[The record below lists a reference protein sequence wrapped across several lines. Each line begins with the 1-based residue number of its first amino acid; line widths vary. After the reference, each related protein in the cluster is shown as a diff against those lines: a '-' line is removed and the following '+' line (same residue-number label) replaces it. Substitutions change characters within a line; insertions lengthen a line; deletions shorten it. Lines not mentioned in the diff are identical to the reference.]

1 MVFSSL
7 LFMFRFLPIVLLLY
21 FIAPKSWRNAILFFS
36 SLVFYAWGEPVYV
49 VLMLFSTVVDYTHG
63 MLVHKFKEKGE
74 MGKAKIALIS
84 SMVINLAL
92 LGFFKYTDFIITNL
106 NLIPG
111 VDIPLLNLAL
121 PIGIS
126 FYTFQTMSYTIDI
139 YRGDARL
146 QTNIISFGAYVALFP
161 QLIAGPIV
169 AYNTVAEELR
179 SRKENMDDFT
189 SGVLRFMTGVGKKV
203 LLANN
208 IGLLWDLISGKNVAE
223 IPVVMAWLGITA
235 FAFQIY
241 FDFSGY
247 SDMAI
252 GLGRMFGFH
261 FLENFNYP
269 YISRR
274 ITEFWR
280 RWHMSLGSWFR
291 SYVYIPLGG
300 NRKGFKMQIRNIAI
314 VWLLTGI
321 WHGASWNFLLWGV
334 YFGVLLIVEK
344 LLLLDFLKK
353 HKIFSHIYTIFLVW
367 IGWAFFAFDNMTMGA
382 NYMKAMFGFNG
393 AGFVNSETLYLL
405 FSYAVMLVIL
415 VLACTPYPAKLATW
429 VLDKLQGRN
438 GNTEI
443 EAQETKSVETVPAV
457 KNAKVRTAL
466 SVGLQMAFI
475 AVVFVISTAYLVD
488 ATHNPFLYF
497 RF

>member
-1 MVFSSL
+1 MVFSSI

-21 FIAPKSWRNAILFFS
+21 FIAPKQLRNTILFIA
-36 SLVFYAWGEPVYV
+36 SLIFYAWGEPVYV
-49 VLMLFSTVVDYTHG
+49 VIMLFSTVVDYTHG
-63 MLVHKFKEKGE
+63 LLVHKYKQKGE
-74 MGKAKIALIS
+74 MKKAKLFVIS
-84 SMVINLAL
+84 SMIINLSL
-92 LGFFKYTDFIITNL
+92 LGFFKYTDFIIGNL

-111 VDIPLLNLAL
+111 VEIPLLELAL

-139 YRGDARL
+139 YRGDAL
-146 QTNIISFGAYVALFP
+146 PQKNIISFGAYVALFP

-169 AYNTVAEELR
+169 AYNTVAEQLEG
-179 SRKENMDDFT
+179 RKETMDDFAT
-189 SGVLRFMTGVGKKV
+189 GVMRFMTGVGKKV

-208 IGLLWDLISGKNVAE
+208 IGLLWDMISARGVGE
-223 IPVVMAWLGITA
+223 VPVLMAWLGITA

-252 GLGRMFGFH
+252 GLGRMLGFK
-261 FLENFNYP
+261 FLENFDYP
-269 YISRR
+269 YVSRS

-280 RWHMSLGSWFR
+280 RWHISLGSWFR

-300 NRKGFKMQIRNIAI
+300 NRQGLKKQIRNIAV

-334 YFGVLLIVEK
+334 YFGVFLILEK
-344 LLLLDFLKK
+344 FLWLDFLMK
-353 HKIFSHIYTIFLVW
+353 HKIFSHVYTLVIVW
-367 IGWAFFAFDNMTMGA
+367 VGWALFAFDDMGRVIQ
-382 NYMKAMFGFNG
+382 YLKAMFGLSG
-393 AGFVNSETLYLL
+393 AGFANGETWYLL
-405 FSYAVMLVIL
+405 VSYAVMLVIL
-415 VLACTPYPAKLATW
+415 VLASTPYPRQWAMKVMNLLEGKKKANNEAAEKKGITLGGTVSTVLQLAF
-429 VLDKLQGRN
+429 V
-438 GNTEI
+438 
-443 EAQETKSVETVPAV
+443 
-457 KNAKVRTAL
+457 
-466 SVGLQMAFI
+466 

-488 ATHNPFLYF
+488 ATYNPFLYF

>member
-1 MVFSSL
+1 MVFSSI

-21 FIAPKSWRNAILFFS
+21 FIAPKQIRNTILFIA
-36 SLVFYAWGEPVYV
+36 SLIFYAWGEPVYV
-49 VLMLFSTVVDYTHG
+49 VIMLFSTLVDYTHG
-63 MLVHKFKEKGE
+63 LLVYKYKQKGE
-74 MGKAKIALIS
+74 MKKAKLFVIS
-84 SMVINLAL
+84 SMIINLSL
-92 LGFFKYTDFIITNL
+92 LGFFKYTDFIIGNL

-111 VDIPLLNLAL
+111 VEIPLLELAL

-139 YRGDARL
+139 YRGDAL
-146 QTNIISFGAYVALFP
+146 PQKNIISFGAYVALFP

-169 AYNTVAEELR
+169 AYNTVAEQLEG
-179 SRKENMDDFT
+179 RKETMDDFAT
-189 SGVLRFMTGVGKKV
+189 GVMRFMTGVGKKV

-208 IGLLWDLISGKNVAE
+208 IGLLWDMISARGVGE
-223 IPVVMAWLGITA
+223 VPVLMAWLGITA

-252 GLGRMFGFH
+252 GLGKMMGFH

-269 YISRR
+269 YVSRS

-280 RWHMSLGSWFR
+280 RWHISLGSWFR

-300 NRKGFKMQIRNIAI
+300 NRQGLKKQIRNIAV

-334 YFGVLLIVEK
+334 YFGVFLILEK
-344 LLLLDFLKK
+344 FLWLDFLKK
-353 HKIFSHIYTIFLVW
+353 HKIFSHVYTLVIVW
-367 IGWAFFAFDNMTMGA
+367 VGWALFAFDDMGRVIQ
-382 NYMKAMFGFNG
+382 YLKAMFGLSG
-393 AGFVNSETLYLL
+393 AGFANGETWYLL
-405 FSYAVMLVIL
+405 VSYAVMLVIL
-415 VLACTPYPAKLATW
+415 VLASTPYPRQWAMKVMNLLEGKKKADNEAAEKKGIAFGSVVSAVLQLAF
-429 VLDKLQGRN
+429 V
-438 GNTEI
+438 
-443 EAQETKSVETVPAV
+443 
-457 KNAKVRTAL
+457 
-466 SVGLQMAFI
+466 

-488 ATHNPFLYF
+488 ATYNPFLYF